1 MENLNYPTLELLW
14 NYYHSLKV
22 PDRAVYAGLSGTT
35 PGYLRKILYKW
46 KKDQKVTL
54 LDGALCR
61 LLDEHSKGAVPRES
75 LRPDIWPPL
84 PDGDKRKTKYGRRAS
99 DAGRRKPE

>member
-1 MENLNYPTLELLW
+1 MDIQNYPTLELLW
-14 NYYHSLKV
+14 NYYHSLPV
-22 PDRAVYAGLSGTT
+22 PKRALYAKACKTT

-54 LDGALCR
+54 IDGALCR
-61 LLDEHSKGAVPRES
+61 LLDENSNGAVPRES

-84 PDGDKRKTKYGRRAS
+84 PDGEKRKSKYGRRAS